1 MNSDR
6 LQRAVPLLA
15 VLGSVTALGIGT
27 SFAKQLFPQVGSLGT
42 TALRVGLSA
51 LVMMVLWRP
60 WRWHL
65 SRSDAIS
72 VCKYGV
78 ALGFMNLLFYMSLR
92 TIPFGVAVAIEFCGP
107 LTVAAASSRRKVDF
121 LWLGLAILGLCL
133 LLPIDAGAEPLDPIG
148 VAYALSAAVCWGAYI
163 VFGKRV
169 GHLHSGHSVALG
181 LTVAALAVVP
191 FGVWQAGSA
200 LSDPQILLFGLGVA
214 IVSSAIPI
222 SLEMMAM
229 KRLSREAFGVM
240 TSLEPA
246 VAALLGFAILNEAL
260 SRLQWIAIFA
270 TMLAAAGSSATSNKL
285 QARSE
290 PADVVT

>member
-1 MNSDR
+1 
-6 LQRAVPLLA
+6 
-15 VLGSVTALGIGT
+15 
-27 SFAKQLFPQVGSLGT
+27 
-42 TALRVGLSA
+42 
-51 LVMMVLWRP
+51 
-60 WRWHL
+60 
-65 SRSDAIS
+65 
-72 VCKYGV
+72 
-78 ALGFMNLLFYMSLR
+78 
-92 TIPFGVAVAIEFCGP
+92 
-107 LTVAAASSRRKVDF
+107 
-121 LWLGLAILGLCL
+121 
-133 LLPIDAGAEPLDPIG
+133 
-148 VAYALSAAVCWGAYI
+148 
-163 VFGKRV
+163 V

-191 FGVWQAGSA
+191 FGVWQSGSA
-200 LSDPQILLFGLGVA
+200 LLDPQMLLFGLGVA
-214 IVSSAIPI
+214 VVSSAIPI